1 MYSTLQTQA
10 DLSKPPDLQR
20 SLSLQTLES
29 EYVCKRSKLL
39 LERVILERA
48 VKRVDRKTQR
58 KSLQS
63 ERSIWEG
70 GPSYAE
76 KAREAWRGGLEKA
89 KKHYKS
95 IEILK

>member
-1 MYSTLQTQA
+1 
-10 DLSKPPDLQR
+10 
-20 SLSLQTLES
+20 
-29 EYVCKRSKLL
+29 

-48 VKRVDRKTQR
+48 VKRVDRKNQR
-58 KSLQS
+58 KSLHS

-76 KAREAWRGGLEKA
+76 KAREAWRAGLEKA
-89 KKHYKS
+89 KKHFKS